1 MRNGARGSKGLALT
15 FREPVFEEGQEAA
28 SGSHLALSLAHGRC
42 SMKHHLEESELLLP
56 PALPPLCV
64 LVQITGPP

>member
-1 MRNGARGSKGLALT
+1 MVPGEGKGLALT

-28 SGSHLALSLAHGRC
+28 SSSHLALSLARGRC
-42 SMKHHLEESELLLP
+42 SMKHHPEESELLLP

-64 LVQITGPP
+64 LVQITAPP